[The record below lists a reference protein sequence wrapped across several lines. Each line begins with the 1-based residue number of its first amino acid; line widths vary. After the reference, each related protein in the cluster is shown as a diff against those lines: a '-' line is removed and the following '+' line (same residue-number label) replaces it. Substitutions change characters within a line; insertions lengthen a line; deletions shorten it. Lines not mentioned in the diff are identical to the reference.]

1 MKKIKIYLLLTIF
14 TPLIF
19 INITK
24 PVKAGVK
31 WERTTVNR
39 YNLSPTESV
48 NVSAFVSGYLFTLK
62 GLTSPWAEVEFYSTE
77 GNINVTT
84 LADDQGVF
92 YFKSILAPQQTGDFC
107 FLSYDTEGVANN
119 PLCFSPPPPKT
130 RTVIDDIVLS
140 PTLSLDQGLFRQG
153 KTIEAEGKTFPQ
165 AEVRI
170 YMFEENRPFLLDLID
185 VIIPKAFARTGPRL
199 IVEADAKGNFS
210 FNLPTQKSSL
220 WRMFAGPKF
229 KNENMTAKSN
239 TLEFSALSW
248 LEWII
253 YQIFR
258 FLYNL
263 QKWLFKLLT
272 NWKVIFGLLILAIGI
287 IWKKIRST
295 KSQIRNKS

>member
-1 MKKIKIYLLLTIF
+1 MNKIKLYQLLIIC

-19 INITK
+19 FTTTK

-39 YNLSPTESV
+39 YDLDPTESV
-48 NVSAFVSGYLFTLK
+48 SVSAFVSGYLFTLK

-92 YFKSILAPQQTGDFC
+92 FFKSILAPQQTGDFC

-140 PTLSLDQGLFRQG
+140 PTLSLDRGLFRQG
-153 KTIEAEGKTFPQ
+153 ETIEAEGKTFPQ

-170 YMFEENRPFLLDLID
+170 YMFEENRSFLLDLID
-185 VIIPKAFARTGPRL
+185 VIIPKAFARTGPQL
-199 IVEADAKGNFS
+199 TVEADDKGNFS

-229 KNENMTAKSN
+229 KSENMTAKSN

-263 QKWLFKLLT
+263 QRWLFKLLT
-272 NWKVIFGLLILAIGI
+272 NWKVIFGLLIAGIGI
-287 IWKKIRST
+287 TWKKIRNSNIEI
-295 KSQIRNKS
+295 SS